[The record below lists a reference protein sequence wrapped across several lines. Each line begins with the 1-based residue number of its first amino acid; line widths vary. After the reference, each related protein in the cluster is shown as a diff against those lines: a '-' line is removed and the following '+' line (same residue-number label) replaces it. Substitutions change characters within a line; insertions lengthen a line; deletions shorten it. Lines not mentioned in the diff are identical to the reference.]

1 MSELELLPWPALAA
15 ILRELGFDEI
25 RCLSLTC
32 TKLYSAVAELATP
45 EVKVVLPGSLDL
57 PLNKPLLGLK
67 VEIGDLFS
75 ESSWIDLEQLE
86 SLSRH
91 PNYKV
96 AKIKLGG
103 GLESNPEQ
111 NSQAAH
117 FLLSHHYLNSL
128 LTAHSRAR
136 KKISHL
142 DFEIDLLCFGCK
154 KLLNEMQ
161 GGPSADFSTLW
172 SSSIS
177 WTVRIVNSNTG
188 INSNTITTGLVV
200 HFLRAVF
207 GLPFLKK
214 LKVFNIPSNILD
226 ELMNDWFAPDRLY
239 FSRLR
244 TFQLED
250 PEEPG
255 CLSIN
260 FD

>member
-1 MSELELLPWPALAA
+1 MSELELLPWPAVAV
-15 ILRELGFDEI
+15 ILRELGFEEI

-32 TKLYSAVAELATP
+32 TKLYSAVAELTTP

-57 PLNKPLLGLK
+57 PLKKPLLGLK

-86 SLSRH
+86 SLSQH

-103 GLESNPEQ
+103 GLESNPEKK
-111 NSQAAH
+111 SQAAH

-128 LTAHSRAR
+128 LTAHSKAR

-161 GGPSADFSTLW
+161 VCFFKLYQFTDAGS
-172 SSSIS
+172 
-177 WTVRIVNSNTG
+177 
-188 INSNTITTGLVV
+188 GLCIQ
-200 HFLRAVF
+200 
-207 GLPFLKK
+207 PKD
-214 LKVFNIPSNILD
+214 NILSYFR
-226 ELMNDWFAPDRLY
+226 EAPAL
-239 FSRLR
+239 
-244 TFQLED
+244 TFPPCGLQALAGLLE
-250 PEEPG
+250 
-255 CLSIN
+255 
-260 FD
+260 

>member
-1 MSELELLPWPALAA
+1 MSELELLPWPAVAV

-32 TKLYSAVAELATP
+32 TKLYSAVAELTTP

-57 PLNKPLLGLK
+57 PLKKPLLGLK

-103 GLESNPEQ
+103 GLESNPEK

-128 LTAHSRAR
+128 LTAHSKAR

-161 GGPSADFSTLW
+161 VSFLSLNSSLTLAVAFVYNLKIISYLFSGRPQRRLFH
-172 SSSIS
+172 
-177 WTVRIVNSNTG
+177 
-188 INSNTITTGLVV
+188 LVV
-200 HFLRAVF
+200 FKH
-207 GLPFLKK
+207 
-214 LKVFNIPSNILD
+214 
-226 ELMNDWFAPDRLY
+226 
-239 FSRLR
+239 
-244 TFQLED
+244 
-250 PEEPG
+250 
-255 CLSIN
+255 
-260 FD
+260 